1 MCTGARPGCAGW
13 AQPAWGAS
21 GTDAAGGEA
30 QEGRWQKSGVQSVG
44 KMGNPGQA
52 GDRVGEQWRKGLR
65 CVGGVPPSQPHPQES
80 CAKINQAEAG
90 SANLGSLTLSS
101 LPLFGQFGT

>member
-1 MCTGARPGCAGW
+1 MAEIRGAECRTDGKPRAGW
-13 AQPAWGAS
+13 GQGRGAMEKR
-21 GTDAAGGEA
+21 A
-30 QEGRWQKSGVQSVG
+30 KV
-44 KMGNPGQA
+44 
-52 GDRVGEQWRKGLR
+52 
-65 CVGGVPPSQPHPQES
+65 CGGVPPSQPHPQES